1 MLKGWVKY
9 TAICL
14 AMVLL
19 FSSMDLNVQASGV
32 SSVLPSAGINVALS
46 KGTTLENMQI
56 NANNSDVK
64 LETMIELSQEKAEQS
79 EPVKEVEI
87 PDERLENVVVAQV
100 KDYANVRSTPSE
112 RGSVIGKFYDKAV
125 GTVLSVENGWYQI
138 QSGNV
143 IGYVKDDFCITGKEA
158 KELAA
163 EYGTRMARVLCDGLL
178 VRGEADAEGDVLG
191 MVAMG
196 DELIVLEEIEG
207 WVCVDIEAGYGWIS
221 DEFLKVYTD
230 YIRAESKE
238 EEQKRLEKEAAERD
252 KARIAAAKLV
262 ISTVEETDE
271 NAMGIAVAEYAVQF
285 IGNPYV
291 WGGVSLTE
299 GADCSGF
306 VMKVYEQFGVEL
318 PHSSA
323 ADRTQGYAVK
333 GGLENA
339 QPGDLICYSGHVA
352 LYIGD
357 GQIVHAASE
366 KSGIKVSE
374 ADYRQI
380 LAIRRIF

>member
-1 MLKGWVKY
+1 MLKRLVRY
-9 TAICL
+9 MAICL
-14 AMVLL
+14 SAVLL
-19 FSSMDLNVQASGV
+19 FSSVDLNVQASGV
-32 SSVLPSAGINVALS
+32 SSVLPSAGINAALT
-46 KGTTLENMQI
+46 KGITLENLQVDT
-56 NANNSDVK
+56 NNSDIK
-64 LETMIELSQEKAEQS
+64 LETMIELSREEASQTQ
-79 EPVKEVEI
+79 VQKEIII
-87 PDERLENVVVAQV
+87 PDEKLENVVVIQV

-112 RGSVIGKFYDKAV
+112 RGAVIGKIYDKAV
-125 GTVLSVENGWYQI
+125 GTICSQENGWYEI

-143 IGYVKDDFCITGKEA
+143 IGYVKDDFCVTGKDA
-158 KELAA
+158 KLLAA
-163 EYGTRMARVLCDGLL
+163 EYGTRMVKVLCDGLV
-178 VRGEADAEGDVLG
+178 VRGEASADAVVLG

-196 DELIVLEEIEG
+196 DELLVTEEVDG
-207 WVCVDIEAGYGWIS
+207 WVCVDIEEGYGWVA
-221 DEFLKVYTD
+221 DEFVNVYTD

-238 EEQKRLEKEAAERD
+238 EEQKRLEKEQADRD
-252 KARIAAAKLV
+252 KARIAAAKSV

-291 WGGVSLTE
+291 WGGTSLTE

-306 VMKVYEQFGVEL
+306 VMKVYENFGVEL

-323 ADRTQGYAVK
+323 SDRTQGYAVS
-333 GGLENA
+333 GLENA

-357 GQIVHAASE
+357 GQIVHAANE
-366 KSGIKVSE
+366 ESGIKVSK

>member
-1 MLKGWVKY
+1 MKSLVK
-9 TAICL
+9 TIAICL
-14 AMVLL
+14 STVLL
-19 FSSMDLNVQASGV
+19 FSSVDLNVQASGV
-32 SSVLPSAGINVALS
+32 SSVLPSAGINAALT
-46 KGTTLENMQI
+46 KGTTLENLQTD
-56 NANNSDVK
+56 ANVTDIK
-64 LETMIELSQEKAEQS
+64 LETMIELSQEEASQNQIQ
-79 EPVKEVEI
+79 KEIIV
-87 PDERLENVVVAQV
+87 PDEKLENVVVIQV

-112 RGSVIGKFYDKAV
+112 RGAVVGKVYDKTV
-125 GTVLSVENGWYQI
+125 GVICSQEKGWYEI
-138 QSGNV
+138 KSGNV
-143 IGYVKDDFCITGKEA
+143 TGYVKDDFCVVGKDA

-163 EYGTRMARVLCDGLL
+163 AYGTRMARVLCDGLV
-178 VRGEADAEGDVLG
+178 VRSEAGTDAKVLG

-196 DELIVLEEIEG
+196 DELIVTEETYG
-207 WVCVDIEAGYGWIS
+207 WVRVDIEEGFGWVAA
-221 DEFLKVYTD
+221 EFVNVYTD

-238 EEQKRLEKEAAERD
+238 EEQARLEKEQKERD
-252 KARIAAAKLV
+252 KARISAAQSV

-291 WGGVSLTE
+291 WGGTSLTE

-306 VMKVYEQFGVEL
+306 VMKVYENFGVEL

-323 ADRTQGYAVK
+323 SDRKQGYAVD
-333 GGLENA
+333 GLKNA

-352 LYIGD
+352 IYIGD
-357 GQIVHAASE
+357 GQIVHAANE
-366 KSGIKVSE
+366 KSGIKVSD

>member
-1 MLKGWVKY
+1 MLKSLMRHI
-9 TAICL
+9 AICL
-14 AMVLL
+14 SMVLF
-19 FSSMDLNVQASGV
+19 FSSVDLNVQASGV
-32 SSVLPSAGINVALS
+32 SSVLPSAGINAALS
-46 KGTTLENMQI
+46 QGTTLENLQI
-56 NANNSDVK
+56 DTNNSDIK
-64 LETMIELSQEKAEQS
+64 LETMIEFSQEETASVQ
-79 EPVKEVEI
+79 VQKEIII
-87 PDERLENVVVAQV
+87 PDERLENVVVIQV
-100 KDYANVRSTPSE
+100 RDYANVRSTPSE
-112 RGSVIGKFYDKAV
+112 RGTVIGKIYDKAV
-125 GTVLSVENGWYQI
+125 GTIKSQENGWYEI

-143 IGYVKDDFCITGKEA
+143 IGYVKDDFCITGREA
-158 KELAA
+158 KMLAA
-163 EYGTRMARVLCDGLL
+163 EYGTRMAKVLCDGLL
-178 VRGEADAEGDVLG
+178 VRSEAKTDGAVLG

-196 DELIVLEEIEG
+196 DELLVTEEIEG
-207 WVCVDIEAGYGWIS
+207 WVRVDIEEGYGWVA
-221 DEFLKVYTD
+221 DEFVNVYTD

-238 EEQKRLEKEAAERD
+238 EEQKRLEKEQTERD

-291 WGGVSLTE
+291 WGGTSLTE

-306 VMKVYEQFGVEL
+306 VMKVYEHFGVEL

-323 ADRTQGYAVK
+323 SDRTQGYAVK
-333 GGLENA
+333 GLENA

>member
-1 MLKGWVKY
+1 MLKSLAKVMS
-9 TAICL
+9 ICL
-14 AMVLL
+14 AIALL
-19 FSSMDLNVQASGV
+19 FTSVNLDVQASNV
-32 SSVLPSAGINVALS
+32 SSVLPSAGINAALT
-46 KGTTLENMQI
+46 KGTTLESLQTNI
-56 NANNSDVK
+56 NANDIK
-64 LETMIELSQEKAEQS
+64 LETMIELSQEEASQTQMQ
-79 EPVKEVEI
+79 KEIVI
-87 PDERLENVVVAQV
+87 PDEALENVVVIQV
-100 KDYANVRSTPSE
+100 KDYANVRSTSSE
-112 RGSVIGKFYDKAV
+112 RGAVIGKIYDKAV
-125 GTVLSVENGWYQI
+125 GTICSQEKGWYEI
-138 QSGNV
+138 KSGNV
-143 IGYVKDDFCITGKEA
+143 IGYVKDDFCIVGKEA

-163 EYGTRMARVLCDGLL
+163 EYGTRMARVLCDGLV
-178 VRGEADAEGDVLG
+178 VRSEADSDALVLG

-196 DELIVLEEIEG
+196 DELIVAEEIDG
-207 WVCVDIEAGYGWIS
+207 WVRVDIEEGFGWVS
-221 DEFLKVYTD
+221 DEFVNVYTD
-230 YIRAESKE
+230 YIRAESAE
-238 EEQKRLEKEAAERD
+238 EEAKRLEREQKERD
-252 KARIAAAKLV
+252 KARIAAAKSV

-291 WGGVSLTE
+291 WGGTSLTE

-306 VMKVYEQFGVEL
+306 VLKVYEKFGVEL

-323 ADRTQGYAVK
+323 SDRQQGYAVD
-333 GGLENA
+333 GLENA

-366 KSGIKVSE
+366 KSGIKVSK

>member
-1 MLKGWVKY
+1 MLKSLMRHI
-9 TAICL
+9 AICL
-14 AMVLL
+14 SVVLL
-19 FSSMDLNVQASGV
+19 FSSVDLNVQASGV
-32 SSVLPSAGINVALS
+32 SSVLPSAGINAALS
-46 KGTTLENMQI
+46 QGTTLENLQI
-56 NANNSDVK
+56 DTNNSDIK
-64 LETMIELSQEKAEQS
+64 LETMIEFSQEETTSAQ
-79 EPVKEVEI
+79 VQKEIII
-87 PDERLENVVVAQV
+87 PDERLENVVVIQV

-112 RGSVIGKFYDKAV
+112 RGTVIGKIYDKAV
-125 GTVLSVENGWYQI
+125 GTIKSQENGWYEI

-143 IGYVKDDFCITGKEA
+143 IGYVKDDFCVTGREA
-158 KELAA
+158 KTLAA
-163 EYGTRMARVLCDGLL
+163 EYGTRMAKVLCDGLL
-178 VRGEADAEGDVLG
+178 VRSEAETDGAVLG

-196 DELIVLEEIEG
+196 DELLVTEEIDG
-207 WVCVDIEAGYGWIS
+207 WVRVDIEEGYGWVA
-221 DEFLKVYTD
+221 DEFVNVYTD

-238 EEQKRLEKEAAERD
+238 EEQKRLEKEQAERD

-291 WGGVSLTE
+291 WGGTSLTE

-306 VMKVYEQFGVEL
+306 VMKVYEHFGVEL

-323 ADRTQGYAVK
+323 SDRTQGYAIK
-333 GGLENA
+333 GLENA

>member
-1 MLKGWVKY
+1 MLNRVVKHI
-9 TAICL
+9 AICL
-14 AMVLL
+14 SAVV
-19 FSSMDLNVQASGV
+19 FFTNINIDVQASGV
-32 SSVLPSAGINVALS
+32 SSVLPSAGINAALT
-46 KGTTLENMQI
+46 KGTTLESLQSNDNGEGI
-56 NANNSDVK
+56 R
-64 LETMIELSQEKAEQS
+64 LETMIELSAEENSQNQ
-79 EPVKEVEI
+79 VKKEIVI
-87 PDERLENVVVAQV
+87 PDEKLENVVVIQV
-100 KDYANVRSTPSE
+100 KDYANVRSTPSD
-112 RGSVIGKFYDKAV
+112 RGAVIGKIYDKAV
-125 GTVLSVENGWYQI
+125 GTICSQEKGWYEI
-138 QSGNV
+138 KSGNV
-143 IGYVKDDFCITGKEA
+143 IGYVKDDFCVVGNDA
-158 KELAA
+158 KLLAA
-163 EYGTRMARVLCDGLL
+163 EYGTRMAKVLCDGLA
-178 VRGEADAEGDVLG
+178 VRSEADAGATILG

-196 DELIVLEEIEG
+196 DELLVTGEING
-207 WVCVDIEAGYGWIS
+207 WVRVDVEEGFGWIAE
-221 DEFLKVYTD
+221 DYVNVYTD
-230 YIRAESKE
+230 YIRAESTE
-238 EEQKRLEKEAAERD
+238 EEQKRLEKEQKERD
-252 KARIAAAKLV
+252 KARIAAAKSV

-291 WGGVSLTE
+291 WGGTSLTE

-306 VMKVYEQFGVEL
+306 VLKVYEKFGVEL

-323 ADRTQGYAVK
+323 SDRQQGYAVD
-333 GGLENA
+333 GLENA

>member
-1 MLKGWVKY
+1 MLKSLMRHI
-9 TAICL
+9 AICL
-14 AMVLL
+14 SVVLL

-32 SSVLPSAGINVALS
+32 SSVLPSAGINAALS
-46 KGTTLENMQI
+46 KGTTLENLQI
-56 NANNSDVK
+56 DTNNSDIK
-64 LETMIELSQEKAEQS
+64 LETMIELSQEETSQAQ
-79 EPVKEVEI
+79 VQKEVVI
-87 PDERLENVVVAQV
+87 PDERLENVVVIQV

-112 RGSVIGKFYDKAV
+112 RGTVIGKIYDKAV
-125 GTVLSVENGWYQI
+125 GTIKSQEKGWYEI

-143 IGYVKDDFCITGKEA
+143 IGYVKDDFCVTGREA

-163 EYGTRMARVLCDGLL
+163 EYGTRMAKVLCDGLL
-178 VRGEADAEGDVLG
+178 VRSEAKADGAVLG

-196 DELIVLEEIEG
+196 DELLVTEETEG
-207 WVCVDIEAGYGWIS
+207 WVRVDVEEGYGWIA
-221 DEFLKVYTD
+221 DEFVNVYTD
-230 YIRAESKE
+230 YVRAESKE
-238 EEQKRLEKEAAERD
+238 EEQKRLEKEQAERD

-291 WGGVSLTE
+291 WGGESLTE

-306 VMKVYEQFGVEL
+306 VMKVYEHFGVEL

-323 ADRTQGYAVK
+323 SDRQQGYAVK
-333 GGLENA
+333 GLENA

-366 KSGIKVSE
+366 KSGIKVSK